1 MIRLLIADASEAL
14 RIGLRMIFSLDPQ
27 RISIVAEESNAQC
40 VLQSAQLHRANV
52 VIIDGDFEDA
62 DTIIPR
68 LSKSCKLS
76 ALIVLTMKTDPQIK
90 QYMHD
95 LGASLCIEKR
105 ASPQELL
112 NCMRDIAE
120 PAIPLPLAA

>member
-27 RISIVAEESNAQC
+27 HISIVAEESNAHC
-40 VLQSAQLHRANV
+40 VLSSAQLYLPDV

-62 DTIIPR
+62 DIIIAR
-68 LSKSCKLS
+68 LAKVCKLS
-76 ALIVLTMKTDPQIK
+76 ALIVLTMKTDPHVK
-90 QYMHD
+90 QYMRE

-105 ASPQELL
+105 TSPQELL
-112 NCMRDIAE
+112 NCIHDIAE
-120 PAIPLPLAA
+120 PTTALPIAA